1 MTFTKEPERTNFAK
15 VQTPLFFGMIDSHI
29 TMKISKNGEAFF
41 FVNDFKGNALAGQ
54 KIRVYSNEFKEKDTQ
69 YSYEN
74 GKYSEKAT
82 YFSPLD
88 TNVFIS
94 GAILGETDVNGILK
108 IQLKDKVAA
117 HFQKT
122 LDSWDY
128 GSDGKWDSFFVT
140 ASSDTNLSY
149 VSSKWNGGI
158 TPWNF

>member
-1 MTFTKEPERTNFAK
+1 
-15 VQTPLFFGMIDSHI
+15 
-29 TMKISKNGEAFF
+29 MKISKNGEAFF
-41 FVNDFKGNALAGQ
+41 FVNDFKGKALAGQ
-54 KIRVYSNEFKEKDTQ
+54 KIRVYSNEFQEKETQ
-69 YSYEN
+69 YTYDASGTTLET
-74 GKYSEKAT
+74 AT

-88 TNVFIS
+88 KNIFTS
-94 GAILGETDVNGILK
+94 GALLGETDVNGILK
-108 IQLKDKVAA
+108 VQLKDKVAA

-128 GSDGKWDSFFVT
+128 GANGKWDSFFVT